1 MWKPDGLQSAEM
13 RLLKSASGGF
23 WDVGKSIN
31 KWMKR
36 EWIQEK
42 NWFWKTTTNTAQKY
56 VQSMLLFK
64 TRFTLK
70 QIFLIFLSGM
80 FWYWVRFADVT
91 IDESTTRT
99 LLFDYAVFGDFESGI
114 KVRILLPNALE
125 LERLVV

>member
-42 NWFWKTTTNTAQKY
+42 NWFWKTTTNIAQKY
-56 VQSMLLFK
+56 VYSMLLFK

-70 QIFLIFLSGM
+70 QIFLIFL
-80 FWYWVRFADVT
+80 
-91 IDESTTRT
+91 INPEC
-99 LLFDYAVFGDFESGI
+99 FGAGF
-114 KVRILLPNALE
+114 VLPM
-125 LERLVV
+125 

>member
-1 MWKPDGLQSAEM
+1 
-13 RLLKSASGGF
+13 
-23 WDVGKSIN
+23 
-31 KWMKR
+31 
-36 EWIQEK
+36 
-42 NWFWKTTTNTAQKY
+42 
-56 VQSMLLFK
+56 MLLFK

-99 LLFDYAVFGDFESGI
+99 LLFDYSVFGDFESGI